1 MSTYKEDREREEE
14 EKLKAKVKGLEV
26 IKDKLIQINQ
36 GEAEDKK
43 QAERAKRITKVKLS
57 ALKKSLGQ
65 KLSAKGDSKS
75 KQLKSK
81 LSLASS

>member
-1 MSTYKEDREREEE
+1 MSTYKEDREREKE

-43 QAERAKRITKVKLS
+43 QAERA
-57 ALKKSLGQ
+57 
-65 KLSAKGDSKS
+65 
-75 KQLKSK
+75 
-81 LSLASS
+81 